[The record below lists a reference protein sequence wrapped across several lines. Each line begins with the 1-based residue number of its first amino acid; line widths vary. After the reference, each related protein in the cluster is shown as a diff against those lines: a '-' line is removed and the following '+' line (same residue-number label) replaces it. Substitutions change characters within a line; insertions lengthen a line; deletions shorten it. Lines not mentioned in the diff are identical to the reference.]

1 MLRCEGKDRSTHY
14 VIPHQFMPKRIVSL
28 NPESIRSSTKY
39 GRFKEAWDVLRS
51 DEMEGVVTFS

>member
-1 MLRCEGKDRSTHY
+1 
-14 VIPHQFMPKRIVSL
+14 MPKRIVSL